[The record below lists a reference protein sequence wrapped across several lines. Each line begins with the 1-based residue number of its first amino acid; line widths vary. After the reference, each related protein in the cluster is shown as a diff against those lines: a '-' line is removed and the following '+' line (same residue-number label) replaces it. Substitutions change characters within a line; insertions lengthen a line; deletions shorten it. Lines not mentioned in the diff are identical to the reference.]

1 VHASFLSFENLTGSR
16 FADAL
21 TGSACANALQGGE
34 SSDLIWGSA
43 GADRYTVGPGADQ
56 FLYRSEAEIGNG
68 MDAYDCILDANPSKS
83 GDQGFS
89 WIGTAAFRSP
99 GQLRY
104 TVVNGVGLLE
114 GNTIGTSGAE
124 PPCAALR
131 LARRHPAVS
140 WLTVNR
146 SAEIRVVSPAEQ
158 FFDSWLSA
166 FPPRLKDR

>member
-1 VHASFLSFENLTGSR
+1 MGLICSHGVLRYRSESVIVTILPKVHASFLSFENLTGSR

-21 TGSACANALQGGE
+21 TGSAGANALQGGE

-124 PPCAALR
+124 FQILMPVGFALR
-131 LARRHPAVS
+131 A
-140 WLTVNR
+140 
-146 SAEIRVVSPAEQ
+146 SPHV
-158 FFDSWLSA
+158 L
-166 FPPRLKDR
+166 L